1 MTAVLCAL
9 ALLVVVLALGF
20 ARLLRRVQ
28 LLERQ
33 GAALRVGLD
42 GARVQLQEHV
52 DARQLHTSKLVVITD
67 RADAGSYA
75 LMKRAA
81 GEGR

>member
-1 MTAVLCAL
+1 MSPTLYVLL
-9 ALLVVVLALGF
+9 LLVVVLAVGL
-20 ARLLRRVQ
+20 AWLWRRVQ

-42 GARVQLQEHV
+42 GVRVQLQEHI
-52 DARQLHTSKLVVITD
+52 DSGHASKLVVITD
-67 RADAGSYA
+67 RADAESYA
-75 LMKRAA
+75 LMQRVA